1 MRYIKLHENEKV
13 PVFKNVIYAL
23 RLVCK
28 ADKRLLISYLISYI
42 FDDIFVRYIQSILFL
57 KVLLSL
63 FDRGAEF
70 REYVRDLLLF
80 FAIAAATKII

>member
-28 ADKRLLISYLISYI
+28 ADKRQECRKNQKSFHRVSSSE
-42 FDDIFVRYIQSILFL
+42 DIL
-57 KVLLSL
+57 
-63 FDRGAEF
+63 
-70 REYVRDLLLF
+70 
-80 FAIAAATKII
+80 